1 VTERGASLLNTGI
14 IGFLLGSMVTT
25 SLLCGVLMLVPPE
38 VPIDRHQFVL
48 ALTIVSIAIGGV
60 YYWRL
65 EIQRRIGVEHAI
77 DQLLHSAED
86 PA

>member
-25 SLLCGVLMLVPPE
+25 SLLCGVLMLAPPDA
-38 VPIDRHQFVL
+38 PIDRYQLVL
-48 ALTIVSIAIGGV
+48 ALTIASIAVGVV

-77 DQLLHSAED
+77 DQVLHSAED